1 MQIYAVLFRLLLFDT
16 LFLIVGYCLCSFL
29 RNLFPVIKIKVERL
43 NPDEIYKVE
52 LDICSVDDCR
62 YKYHEN
68 EWVVAGKAEPLVP
81 SSSYVHP
88 DTPSKGSEIMK
99 QPLSFR
105 KVKITNCNDQKEGF
119 VSLY

>member
-1 MQIYAVLFRLLLFDT
+1 M
-16 LFLIVGYCLCSFL
+16 
-29 RNLFPVIKIKVERL
+29 ERL

-81 SSSYVHP
+81 STSYVHP

-105 KVKITNCNDQKEGF
+105 KVKITNNNDQKEGF
-119 VSLY
+119 VSLYSFCLLERFILLTILCLIRLTLYSIVMLISNISLIM